1 MNSLFLWIKIT
12 KLLSA
17 IDSVLS
23 FFSLIIAQYL
33 SIFQRSFFIDYKFI
47 THYRCFNQFFIV
59 ISFFVVA
66 GFSSESSLRC
76 QLRRRSTHWRLWN
89 PICPRLEPSRHGIGL
104 RQAVDDRACA
114 AAGSDLVPDGA
125 LPLVH
130 LRLRH
135 PRGRRRAVPSHSQI

>member
-89 PICPRLEPSRHGIGL
+89 PICPRLEPSRHGLLILKFSEVYFNAPNMKVCHHRDEELLFLNIFWLLLKG
-104 RQAVDDRACA
+104 VIFW
-114 AAGSDLVPDGA
+114 GN
-125 LPLVH
+125 
-130 LRLRH
+130 
-135 PRGRRRAVPSHSQI
+135 